1 MAIQHRDITDPEIHE
16 PKGVVIAPTG
26 SFLSASSGVSTWA
39 FPNYS
44 LTLQIPTLTGAANYW
59 IAALHN
65 GYLTTITAIINGAIG
80 TANTTITPN
89 IGGVDVL
96 TGVVTIP
103 FAGSA
108 AGNVVTV
115 SPSAGNAVT
124 ANQGIQFKVNGA
136 SSGGVSCTLSLLFRR
151 TA

>member
-1 MAIQHRDITDPEIHE
+1 MAIQHKDITDPDIHE

-26 SFLSASSGVSTWA
+26 SFLSATSGVSTWA

-44 LTLQIPTLTGAANYW
+44 LSLYIPNLTGAANYW
-59 IAALHN
+59 IAALHD
-65 GYLTTITAIINGAIG
+65 GYLLTTTAILNGTLG

-96 TGVVTIP
+96 TGIITIP
-103 FAGSA
+103 FAGSV
-108 AGNVVTV
+108 AGTIVTA
-115 SPSAGNAVT
+115 SPSAGNAVS
-124 ANQGIQFKVNGA
+124 ANQGVRFIV
-136 SSGGVSCTLSLLFRR
+136 SGGSTGNVSCTLSLLFRR